1 MKIKFILNLKTNK
14 IKIEKLDNQE
24 SKKNG
29 SIDKV

>member
-24 SKKNG
+24 GEKNG
-29 SIDKV
+29 NIDKV

>member
-24 SKKNG
+24 GKRDG